1 MQAYPPQLPSI
12 HSQIPNQ
19 LYLPMIHKILDTS
32 ELTFANEIKR
42 VGYLYEILSTLIE
55 MQNTIRTIKKNQY
68 DYSID
73 TYVDYALQYI
83 KLNYDRIKV
92 QDIADYIGINRSYLT
107 SIFKKQLHVSP
118 QEYLMRVPAGHCRPF
133 SFPPHS
139 LSIQEIA
146 TGIGYH
152 NPLTFSKIF
161 KQEFGVSPKHYRDE
175 KRQL

>member
-1 MQAYPPQLPSI
+1 
-12 HSQIPNQ
+12 
-19 LYLPMIHKILDTS
+19 MIHKILDTS

-83 KLNYDRIKV
+83 KLNYDCIKV

-107 SIFKKQLHVSP
+107 TIFKKQLHVSP
-118 QEYLMRVPAGHCRPF
+118 QEYLMRFRLNIAANQLATT
-133 SFPPHS
+133 S

-161 KQEFGVSPKHYRDE
+161 KQEFGVSPKHYREE
-175 KRQL
+175 KR

>member
-1 MQAYPPQLPSI
+1 
-12 HSQIPNQ
+12 
-19 LYLPMIHKILDTS
+19 MIHKILDTS

-83 KLNYDRIKV
+83 KLNYDSIKV

-107 SIFKKQLHVSP
+107 TIFKKQLHVSP
-118 QEYLMRVPAGHCRPF
+118 QEYLMRYRLNIAANQLATT
-133 SFPPHS
+133 S

-146 TGIGYH
+146 TDIGYH

-161 KQEFGVSPKHYRDE
+161 KQEFGVSPKHYREE
-175 KRQL
+175 KRQS